1 MAVSSRQSTIVGR
14 NFSQKR
20 LEKAIAAID
29 EKVASYIATLDEQ
42 DQTEPEVIPRI
53 TADELRQ
60 KIATLKE
67 RKATY
72 QALSDELKESGEKQ
86 VSLTDPDARSM
97 VTHFGVTDVCYNV
110 QTAVDSKHKLIVEH
124 AVTNNPTDHA
134 QLSVMAL
141 KAKETL
147 QVEEMNVLADMGDS
161 RWRRSEEVRCCQ
173 HHPVHPE
180 AVSVVR

>member
-97 VTHFGVTDVCYNV
+97 VTHFGVTDVCRGRP
-110 QTAVDSKHKLIVEH
+110 D
-124 AVTNNPTDHA
+124 
-134 QLSVMAL
+134 
-141 KAKETL
+141 
-147 QVEEMNVLADMGDS
+147 GS
-161 RWRRSEEVRCCQ
+161 R
-173 HHPVHPE
+173 
-180 AVSVVR
+180 